1 MRRIKKYLTPDKVKV
16 LCNVFVNSRFSYAS
30 IIWMFCRK
38 TGYLKLEK
46 FQYKVLKIVFD
57 SNEFFEDLILHSNEV
72 SMHQKLLR
80 QFTTKIC
87 KSLKDLGPKFIEL
100 FFTVTEISYNLR
112 NRYILNQQLARTVYY
127 GTNSVLFR
135 ACQLWNNLSFSIK
148 QSQSFLKVKTNLVF
162 LSLDYIF

>member
-46 FQYKVLKIVFD
+46 FQYKVLKIVFN

-112 NRYILNQQLARTVYY
+112 NRYILNQPLA
-127 GTNSVLFR
+127 
-135 ACQLWNNLSFSIK
+135 
-148 QSQSFLKVKTNLVF
+148 
-162 LSLDYIF
+162 

>member
-1 MRRIKKYLTPDKVKV
+1 
-16 LCNVFVNSRFSYAS
+16 
-30 IIWMFCRK
+30 
-38 TGYLKLEK
+38 
-46 FQYKVLKIVFD
+46 
-57 SNEFFEDLILHSNEV
+57 
-72 SMHQKLLR
+72 MHQKLLR

-112 NRYILNQQLARTVYY
+112 NRYILNQPLARTVYY